1 MKNIIKVLIR
11 SVSIYLLNFPAH
23 FLYGY
28 FPNNFTALFFPVNES
43 IFQHMKMIFT
53 CYIIFYLIIKIFK
66 YKEENITT
74 KCLISSL
81 SCIIFFLI
89 IYIPIYLNYNENL
102 VFTLILLFLSIVFG
116 EFITSLIN
124 IKSKTSNK
132 LAVLAIISI
141 FIFSAYLTFNP
152 LDNFWF
158 FDPMNRTYDMV
169 CNKNY

>member
-1 MKNIIKVLIR
+1 MKNIVKILIR
-11 SVSIYLLNFPAH
+11 SVIIYLLNFPAH
-23 FLYGY
+23 FLFGY

-53 CYIIFYLIIKIFK
+53 CYVIFYLIIKIFK

-124 IKSKTSNK
+124 INSKN
-132 LAVLAIISI
+132 VNDISI
-141 FIFSAYLTFNP
+141 IIIILILILNAYLTFNP
-152 LDNFWF
+152 LDNFLF
-158 FDPMNRTYDMV
+158 FDPMNKTYKIV
-169 CNKNY
+169 YK

>member
-11 SVSIYLLNFPAH
+11 SVIIYLLNFPAH
-23 FLYGY
+23 FLFGY
-28 FPNNFTALFFPVNES
+28 FSNNFTALIFPVNES

-53 CYIIFYLIIKIFK
+53 CYVIFYLIIKIFK
-66 YKEENITT
+66 YKGENITT

-102 VFTLILLFLSIVFG
+102 GFTLILLFLSIVFG

-124 IKSKTSNK
+124 IKSKTVNNLS
-132 LAVLAIISI
+132 III
-141 FIFSAYLTFNP
+141 IILILILNAYLTFNP
-152 LDNFWF
+152 LINFLF
-158 FDPMNRTYDMV
+158 FDPMNNTYKIV
-169 CNKNY
+169 YK

>member
-11 SVSIYLLNFPAH
+11 SVIIYLLNFPAH
-23 FLYGY
+23 FLFGY
-28 FPNNFTALFFPVNES
+28 FSNNFTALIFPVNES

-53 CYIIFYLIIKIFK
+53 CYVIFYLIIKIFK
-66 YKEENITT
+66 YKGENITT

-102 VFTLILLFLSIVFG
+102 GFTLILLFLSIVFG

-124 IKSKTSNK
+124 IKSKTVNNLS
-132 LAVLAIISI
+132 III
-141 FIFSAYLTFNP
+141 IILILILNAYLTFNP
-152 LDNFWF
+152 LNNFLF
-158 FDPMNRTYDMV
+158 FYPMNNTYKIV
-169 CNKNY
+169 YK